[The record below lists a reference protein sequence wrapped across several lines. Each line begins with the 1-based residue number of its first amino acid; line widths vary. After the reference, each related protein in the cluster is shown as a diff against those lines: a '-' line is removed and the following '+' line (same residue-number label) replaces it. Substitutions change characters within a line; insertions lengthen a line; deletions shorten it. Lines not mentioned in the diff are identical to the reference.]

1 MSVRMYDSGNLL
13 SDGVDQYAIIH
24 MTADTASDLVGL
36 QTYDTVKLLQGS
48 TIIDISTG
56 DKYMMKSD
64 YTWILQPNAS
74 QSVSIDI
81 PDFDALENRIDD
93 LEDDV
98 SDIQTDVST
107 LSTSDTKQN
116 AALLKLINTGGK
128 NFSTVNTAS
137 GTLRLIIDVDA
148 PAGDY
153 ILSIGDLTSN
163 DTDTSV
169 CLITIYD
176 ANGGTLYT
184 GGSTRGTDKQ
194 ISVSLADT
202 AKKIYIYASDNYSH
216 SSGDTVSI
224 TDLMLCA
231 KADWDMTQTYEPYC
245 PTLDQLYAIVSDE
258 ISGLNALIGGGI
270 T

>member
-48 TIIDISTG
+48 TVIDISTG

-64 YTWILQPNAS
+64 YTWVLQPKA
-74 QSVSIDI
+74 DI
-81 PDFDALENRIDD
+81 TIQVPDYDALERRIDD

-98 SDIQTDVST
+98 SDIQTDVSN

-153 ILSIGDLTSN
+153 ILSIGDLTST

-176 ANGGTLYT
+176 ANGSTLYT
-184 GGSTRGTDKQ
+184 GGSTRGADRQ
-194 ISVSLADT
+194 IPVTLTAT

-224 TDLMLCA
+224 TNLMLCA
-231 KADWDMTQTYEPYC
+231 KADWDMTQTYVPYC
-245 PTLDQLYAIVSDE
+245 PTLDQLYRMV
-258 ISGLNALIGGGI
+258 LQLQQV
-270 T
+270 

>member
-64 YTWILQPNAS
+64 YTWVLQPNAS

-81 PDFDALENRIDD
+81 PDFDSLETRMDSAEGRLD
-93 LEDDV
+93 AAEDDI
-98 SDIQTDVST
+98 SDLDS
-107 LSTSDTKQN
+107 SDTKQT

-128 NFSTVNTAS
+128 NYSPVNTTS
-137 GTLRLIIDVDA
+137 GTLRLIIDLNA

-153 ILSIGDLTSN
+153 ILYIGNLEST

-176 ANGGTLYT
+176 GNGNTLYT

-194 ISVSLADT
+194 ISITLTNT
-202 AKKIYIYASDNYSH
+202 ATKIYIYASDNYSH

-224 TDLMLCA
+224 TDLMLCN
-231 KADWDMTQTYEPYC
+231 KVDWDMTQTYEPYC
-245 PTLDQLYAIVSDE
+245 PTLDQLYALVSDE
-258 ISGLNALIGGGI
+258 LFGLDALIGGGI
-270 T
+270 